1 MNSPDGARRRA
12 CIRCGEPALTGETI
26 ANPRFGMFK
35 CVACN
40 YINVV
45 ASDPETLPLRD
56 SLEKAGATAMRDKL
70 VAARDAGHDE
80 ALALLRGSVAAL
92 AQAAVQLVARA
103 PETARRFAPQLIWKA
118 EKELARYGGRPQ
130 GNDMA
135 RTASAKAAALIYAL
149 TGPLDFDA
157 PEPSPDTI
165 ADRAMLDDFFTVATN
180 AGSAASVLHFS
191 LRGDTRVAIRE
202 GVFTVAETELGL
214 DLAELICNRR
224 AAGINDAYEAP
235 QVTYLRMALLAV
247 PGIDLEKITRRL
259 VDPDGKD
266 RVGLVAIAMGTA
278 TPAERKS
285 FEAFE
290 FHADRAR
297 TFEYPWFFDLG
308 PRRMTS
314 AADDAM
320 ALSICM
326 HLWTAYYPIL
336 RGVHNGQEIF
346 VVGAQAWSFAFDNL
360 ISSKSR
366 VLQDLAARGDGGRI
380 EVKEEETG
388 ILKQLGIADFRRHIN
403 TYVERRAA
411 RVLTEAGWKAIDGQ
425 NWNVDGATEE
435 IDVMAVRTGD
445 GRIDLLVA
453 EVKDFD
459 FTLHRISGPTG
470 LTGRMRKA
478 EDQLARKQ
486 SRVARSLPAV
496 LVRLGIKENTAPVHV
511 HALLVT
517 SDAWPPAFRQR
528 FDGADFAL
536 LARFAELLRPNRA
549 HALRMFGR
557 ATITV
562 IP

>member
-1 MNSPDGARRRA
+1 MA

-26 ANPRFGMFK
+26 DDSRFKMYK
-35 CVACN
+35 CAACD
-40 YINVV
+40 YINV
-45 ASDPETLPLRD
+45 AGSDPETLPLDD
-56 SLEKAGATAMRDKL
+56 SLEQAGATAMRDKL
-70 VAARDAGHDE
+70 AAVRDAGHDE

-92 AQAAVQLVARA
+92 AHAAVQLVAGA
-103 PETARRFAPQLIWKA
+103 PETARRFARQLIWKA
-118 EKELARYGGRPQ
+118 EKELARHGGHAR

-157 PEPSPDTI
+157 SAPSPDTI
-165 ADRAMLDDFFTVATN
+165 ADHAMLEDFFAVATN

-214 DLAELICNRR
+214 DLAEMICNRR
-224 AAGINDAYEAP
+224 AAGVNGAYEDQ
-235 QVTYLRMALLAV
+235 QVAYLRMALLAA
-247 PGIDLEKITRRL
+247 PGIDLEKITRRF
-259 VDPDGKD
+259 VDPHGRD
-266 RVGLVAIAMGTA
+266 RIGLVAIDMGTA
-278 TPAERKS
+278 TPADRKS

-290 FHADRAR
+290 FHAERAR

-308 PRRMTS
+308 PRRTTPA
-314 AADDAM
+314 AADEM

-326 HLWTAYYPIL
+326 HLWTTYYPVL
-336 RGVHNGQEIF
+336 RGVRNGREIF

-366 VLQDLAARGDGGRI
+366 VLQDLAARGGGRSI
-380 EVKEEETG
+380 EVKEEGTS
-388 ILKQLGIADFRRHIN
+388 ISKQLGIADFRRHIN
-403 TYVERRAA
+403 SHAERRAA
-411 RVLTEAGWKAIDGQ
+411 RILTEGGWKAIHGQ
-425 NWNVDGATEE
+425 DWNIDGATEE

-445 GRIDLLVA
+445 GHIDLLVA

-496 LVRLGIKENTAPVHV
+496 LLGLGIKEKTKPVHV

-517 SDAWPPAFRQR
+517 SDAWPAAFRQR
-528 FDGADFAL
+528 FDGADFAQ
-536 LARFAELLRPNRA
+536 LARFAELVRTNRA

-557 ATITV
+557 ATMTV
-562 IP
+562 ML